1 MSAVPDV
8 GVSWNKSVGKWSAK
22 VWDGKKYHHLGVYD
36 KECDVVEV
44 VWKAKEDLEEIQAVH
59 AAAVGRQ
66 GVGRAAQERDSSRRF
81 SVCERERKREGS
93 SHDVCC

>member
-1 MSAVPDV
+1 M
-8 GVSWNKSVGKWSAK
+8 
-22 VWDGKKYHHLGVYD
+22 
-36 KECDVVEV
+36 VEV

-81 SVCERERKREGS
+81 SVCEREREKERRKLS
-93 SHDVCC
+93 RCVLCCYHFHPPPTPTPG